1 MKKIFGLLLAI
12 TIIAFSGCKALGPT
26 ISAYD
31 NYSYM
36 QTISLKVDAL
46 NLMDMATEEYK
57 DHKADLQHVQ
67 TNLQKIYEY
76 EVHRPK
82 NEITAKQWQLLTDTS
97 GHLLG
102 GFIVKWRNESKCG
115 KGYIMEKK
123 KQISFAFDQIAELES
138 KKIKPSDIKN

>member
-1 MKKIFGLLLAI
+1 MKKIGRLLLAFVLV
-12 TIIAFSGCKALGPT
+12 AFWGCKALGPS

-57 DHKADLQHVQ
+57 DHKTDIQHVQ
-67 TNLQKIYEY
+67 INLQKIYEY
-76 EVHRPK
+76 EVHRPR
-82 NEITAKQWQLLTDTS
+82 NEITAKQWQILTDTS
-97 GHLLG
+97 GHLFG
-102 GFIVKWRNESKCG
+102 GFMIKWRNENKCG
-115 KGYIMEKK
+115 KSYIIEKK